1 MRVSIEHGE
10 IREGIVRKT
19 TYHTVSVLVEFT
31 DEEKRIIEQR
41 GLQRDVLLNRGVP
54 ANEDPSKYESSS
66 LSDKLSSGNYLGL
79 AVGIGKAM
87 LTKEDIRVLRI
98 STLIKGRDTFVLRQ
112 PSDAKNYEEELKD
125 ALVKMKGY
133 ILDNEGIEQKSTSFE
148 L

>member
-10 IREGIVRKT
+10 IREGMIRKT

-31 DEEKRIIEQR
+31 DEEKQIIEQR

-54 ANEDPSKYESSS
+54 ANEDASKYDSSS
-66 LSDKLSSGNYLGL
+66 LSDKLASGNMLGL
-79 AVGIGKAM
+79 AVGIGKA
-87 LTKEDIRVLRI
+87 LIIKEDIRILRI
-98 STLIKGRDTFVLRQ
+98 STLLKGKDTFVLRQ

-133 ILDNEGIEQKSTSFE
+133 IVDNAGIEQKSTSFE